1 MISFGVA
8 PAMLAFVCG
17 MHGVLDKIVLG
28 YFVACGVSRLAR
40 FNVTAAELC
49 RDPTRSDTSKAH
61 RFPRRLL
68 LVALVTIAAAAGH
81 VRENLWLGE
90 VSSGSVVL
98 HPLVI
103 LFAISGTLMISLCA
117 NPELR
122 GERASARAY

>member
-1 MISFGVA
+1 VISFGVA

-40 FNVTAAELC
+40 FNVTAAELSEG
-49 RDPTRSDTSKAH
+49 SDKVRYFEGTPIPSSV
-61 RFPRRLL
+61 L
-68 LVALVTIAAAAGH
+68 LVGLVTIAAAAGH

-90 VSSGSVVL
+90 VSLGSVVL

-103 LFAISGTLMISLCA
+103 LFAISGTLMISRVRIPKL
-117 NPELR
+117 
-122 GERASARAY
+122 